1 MIYLVL
7 CILSSSF
14 LMVVFKI
21 TARRKMDTYN
31 VIVINYIV
39 ASLLGFL
46 ISGFPTRE
54 TFTSNWLVFAIII
67 GILFIVVFLLIAY
80 STKVSGIA
88 LTTVAVKM
96 SVILPILFSIFYFSE
111 DISFLKVIGIIL
123 AMIAVYLTVHKKQ
136 DHNITKR
143 IAIIL
148 PVLLF
153 LGSGTIDSLI
163 KYTQATFLQED
174 STIMFTS
181 VLFTIAAICGILY
194 SPLRK
199 KSFAAYFRKDILVS
213 GTILGIINF
222 GSLYGIVMAL
232 ESNVFDSS
240 VLFGINNIGIV
251 VLSVILAL
259 ALFREELTLRNK
271 AGIILSVIT
280 IILLSLIR

>member
-1 MIYLVL
+1 
-7 CILSSSF
+7 
-14 LMVVFKI
+14 MVVFKI

>member
-21 TARRKMDTYN
+21 AGRRNLDTYS

-54 TFTSNWLVFAIII
+54 TFTSKWLLFAIII

-96 SVILPILFSIFYFSE
+96 SVIIPILFSILYFSE
-111 DISFLKVIGIIL
+111 NISPLKVIGIIL
-123 AMIAVYLTVHKKQ
+123 AMVAVYLTVHKKQ

-153 LGSGTIDSLI
+153 IGSGTIDTLI
-163 KYTQATFLQED
+163 KYTQATYLEED
-174 STIMFTS
+174 TTIMFTS
-181 VLFTIAAICGILY
+181 VLFMIAAICGILY
-194 SPLRK
+194 SPVRKEPLKGYLR
-199 KSFAAYFRKDILVS
+199 ADILI
-213 GTILGIINF
+213 GGLILGIINF

-240 VLFGINNIGIV
+240 IIFGINNIGIV
-251 VLSVILAL
+251 VLSVVLAL
-259 ALFREELTLRNK
+259 LLFREELTMRNK
-271 AGIILSVIT
+271 AGIVLSVIT
-280 IILLSLIR
+280 IVLLSLVK